1 MSKKDE
7 RIPQIV
13 DMMLRPGGATINE
26 ICDRLAISRKLVRD
40 YLNNL
45 QNENVPVQEKP
56 DYHGKTNSKRWFINT
71 DDYARAFSIKLSAT
85 ERLMLRSVL
94 ERTRMFEKTELKD
107 TMATLKSKV
116 NAVTLHDPRKRVTT
130 TYASFKCGKD
140 YCGKEDIIDT
150 VLKAI
155 ELSLPCTVT
164 YRAANSGEA
173 KTYQIEPYTF
183 VDHGNALYCIAAI
196 PAHNRDIRVLAIER
210 IEKITLHADQSFTLK
225 EDYDPEQYLGASFGI
240 IVEDPVRVRVRFT
253 AGTAFYA
260 RERVWGQDQ
269 RVEENADGSIILSFT
284 AAGLTEIKR
293 WALSFGSA
301 ARVIEP
307 ENLVAE
313 ITKEAQELA
322 RTYTKEVKNM

>member
-26 ICDRLAISRKLVRD
+26 ICDRLDISRKLVRD

-56 DYHGKTNSKRWFINT
+56 DYHGNTNSKRWFINT

-140 YCGKEDIIDT
+140 YCGKENIIDT

-155 ELSLPCTVT
+155 ELSVPCTVT

-173 KTYQIEPYTF
+173 KTYEIEPYTF

-210 IEKITLHADQSFTLK
+210 IEKITHHADRSFALK
-225 EDYDPEQYLGASFGI
+225 DGYDPEEYLGASFGI

-253 AGTAFYA
+253 ASAAFYA
-260 RERVWGQDQ
+260 RERVWGQEQ
-269 RVEENADGSIILSFT
+269 TVEEEADGGIILSFT
-284 AAGLTEIKR
+284 ASGLMEIQR

-301 ARVIEP
+301 ARVLEP
-307 ENLVAE
+307 ENLAATIAAE
-313 ITKEAQELA
+313 AEALA
-322 RTYTKEVKNM
+322 AAYRKNA

>member
-1 MSKKDE
+1 MSLKDE
-7 RIPQIV
+7 RLPQIV
-13 DMMLRPGGATINE
+13 DMMLRPGGATVKE
-26 ICDRLAISRKLVRD
+26 ICDRLKMSRKLFYD
-40 YLNNL
+40 YLEDL
-45 QNENVPVQEKP
+45 ARENVPVQEKP
-56 DYHGKTNSKRWFINT
+56 DYHGNTNSKRWFINT
-71 DDYARAFSIKLSAT
+71 EDYTRAFSIKLSAT

-107 TMATLKSKV
+107 TMAALKSKV

-130 TYASFKCGKD
+130 AYASFKGGKD

-164 YRAANSGEA
+164 YRAANANEA
-173 KTYQIEPYTF
+173 KTYEIEPYTF

-196 PAHNRDIRVLAIER
+196 PAHNQDIRVLAIER
-210 IEKITLHADQSFTLK
+210 IEKITQHADRNYHIRD
-225 EDYDPEQYLGASFGI
+225 DYDPEQYLGTSFGI

-253 AGTAFYA
+253 ADAAFYA
-260 RERVWGQDQ
+260 RERLWGQDQ
-269 RVEENADGSIILSFT
+269 RVEEEENGSIILSFT
-284 AAGLTEIKR
+284 ASGLMEIKR

-307 ENLVAE
+307 AGLAE
-313 ITKEAQELA
+313 DIAAEAKALA
-322 RTYTKEVKNM
+322 AAYRGKG

>member
-26 ICDRLAISRKLVRD
+26 ICDRLDISRKLVRD
-40 YLNNL
+40 YLNDL

-130 TYASFKCGKD
+130 TYASFKGGKD
-140 YCGKEDIIDT
+140 YCGKEYIIDT

-173 KTYQIEPYTF
+173 KTYEIEPYTF

-210 IEKITLHADQSFTLK
+210 IEKITHHADRSFAIK
-225 EDYDPEQYLGASFGI
+225 DGYDPEEYLGASFGI
-240 IVEDPVRVRVRFT
+240 IVEDPVRVRVHFT
-253 AGTAFYA
+253 ASAAFYA
-260 RERVWGQDQ
+260 RERVWGQEQ
-269 RVEENADGSIILSFT
+269 TVEEEADGGIILSFT

-307 ENLVAE
+307 ENLAASVAA
-313 ITKEAQELA
+313 EAEALA
-322 RTYTKEVKNM
+322 ATYRNNG

>member
-26 ICDRLAISRKLVRD
+26 ICDRLDISRKVAMDYLADLQEQHIPVRD
-40 YLNNL
+40 
-45 QNENVPVQEKP
+45 KA
-56 DYHGKTNSKRWFINT
+56 DYYGKTNSKRWYIDESN
-71 DDYARAFSIKLSAT
+71 YSRSFSIKLTDT

-94 ERTRMFEKTELKD
+94 ERTRMFDKTELKEA
-107 TMATLKSKV
+107 MAILRSKINSV
-116 NAVTLHDPRKRVTT
+116 SLYDRRKRLTT
-130 TYASFKCGKD
+130 TYASFKGGKD
-140 YCGKEDIIDT
+140 YCGKEDVINT
-150 VLKAI
+150 VLRAI
-155 ELSLPCTVT
+155 EESILCTVT

-173 KTYQIEPYTF
+173 KTYNIEPYTF

-225 EDYDPEQYLGASFGI
+225 EDYDPEQYLGSSFGI
-240 IVEDPVRVRVRFT
+240 IVEEPVRVRVRFT
-253 AGTAFYA
+253 ASAAFYA

-269 RVEENADGSIILSFT
+269 TVEEEADGSIILSFT

-301 ARVIEP
+301 ARVLEP
-307 ENLVAE
+307 ENLVAD
-313 ITKEAQELA
+313 IKKEAQELA